1 MLIKLLINLFLIS
14 TFLSS
19 QEIDLLS
26 LEKQNRSIKKDFY
39 ILKYLQEEN
48 TSPLDAIKAL
58 GMAKEVKN
66 KLFFAYA
73 NRLKHDE
80 TLAVSQ
86 CMQSDI
92 SFLINSYADCIVAGL
107 SIKEASTL
115 NVLQLDA
122 IISKT
127 NQKYKEFS
135 SILKIINS
143 PLPFSKLIS
152 SNKDIIYQVY
162 LNVSDDF
169 LFNKLNYRLPKSTLK
184 KIKND
189 SRFALLLK
197 RIVKNNK
204 MTLAQKSFYLLEK
217 ENLNFEASFVL
228 FLNLFQNNKQEEALS
243 ALNKLSLKD
252 LSIEENNK
260 VLYFKY
266 LITKDKTLLESIIKS
281 KYIDIYSI
289 SSFEILNIKINKET
303 FKTYMNPYKM
313 ELKEYSL
320 KKKVLFLSLI
330 KELSAFDSSLVK
342 DEYKLG
348 LTQINLE
355 LFKELNIKYE
365 KEHKIEELF
374 NISTSIKYLDY
385 KLDSLGVYKEKE
397 DILSLLSY
405 FADINKD
412 DFTKSL
418 GTFFIS
424 LEQNKHF
431 KNILVNFIAYN
442 KILLNKDIKL
452 NSLFKK

>member
-39 ILKYLQEEN
+39 ILKFLQEEN
-48 TSPLDAIKAL
+48 TSADAAMEAL

-92 SFLINSYADCIVAGL
+92 SFLINSYADCIVSGL

-115 NVLQLDA
+115 NVLQLDT

-169 LFNKLNYRLPKSTLK
+169 LFNKLNYRLPRSTLK
-184 KIKND
+184 KIKDD

-197 RIVKNNK
+197 RIIKNNK
-204 MTLAQKSFYLLEK
+204 MILAQKSFYLLEK
-217 ENLNFEASFVL
+217 QNLNFEISFIL
-228 FLNLFQNNKQEEALS
+228 FLNLFQNNKKEEALS
-243 ALNKLSLKD
+243 ALNKLALED
-252 LSIEENNK
+252 LSSEDNNK

-266 LITKDKTLLESIIKS
+266 LITKDKTLLESIIES
-281 KYIDIYSI
+281 KYIDIYSL
-289 SSFEILNIKINKET
+289 SSFEILNIKINEEA
-303 FKTYMNPYKM
+303 FKTYLNPYKK

-320 KKKVLFLSLI
+320 KKQVLFLSLI
-330 KELSAFDSSLVK
+330 KEFSDFDSTLVK

-348 LTQINLE
+348 LTQISPW
-355 LFKELNIKYE
+355 LFKELSIKYE
-365 KEHKIEELF
+365 QEHKIEELF
-374 NISTSIKYLDY
+374 NVSTSIKYLDY
-385 KLDSLGVYKEKE
+385 KVDSVGVFKDKEGVFT
-397 DILSLLSY
+397 LLSY
-405 FADINKD
+405 FKDINKD
-412 DFTKSL
+412 ELTKDVNS
-418 GTFFIS
+418 FYIS
-424 LEQNKHF
+424 LEQNKNL
-431 KNILVNFIAYN
+431 KNILVNFIVYN
-442 KILLNKDIKL
+442 KILLNKNIKL
-452 NSLFKK
+452 QTLFKK